1 MRVKE
6 YEDETEK
13 LEIKRKENG
22 KIKGKERNVR
32 LEK

>member
-13 LEIKRKENG
+13 LERKRKENG